1 MKSDREG
8 SGPMKFYLYKDQA
21 NYWRWRLVTTNGKII
36 AESSESYWNKQDAL
50 DGISLVKVAYN
61 APVYE

>member
-1 MKSDREG
+1 
-8 SGPMKFYLYKDQA
+8 MKFYLYKDQA

>member
-1 MKSDREG
+1 
-8 SGPMKFYLYKDQA
+8 MKFYLYKDQA
-21 NYWRWRLVTTNGKII
+21 NYWRWRLVATNGKII

-50 DGISLVKVAYN
+50 DGISLVKIAYN